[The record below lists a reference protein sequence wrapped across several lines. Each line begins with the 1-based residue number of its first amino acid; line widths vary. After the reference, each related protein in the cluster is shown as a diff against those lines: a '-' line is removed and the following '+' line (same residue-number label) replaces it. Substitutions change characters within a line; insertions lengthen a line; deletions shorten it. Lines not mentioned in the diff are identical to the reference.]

1 MMKNKHLILAA
12 TFMGLILNAPPVP
25 AGRPVFP
32 APSSHR
38 DAGIRTAEFNQPSL
52 VLAENDQNNAEGQS
66 QSADSRKD
74 RLPASGA
81 DPKENGGR
89 NSDAAATKPLK
100 PFVPSEEIP
109 ADQAVDF
116 PVDI

>member
-1 MMKNKHLILAA
+1 MKNKHFILAF
-12 TFMGLILNAPPVP
+12 TVMGLILNTPPVP

-32 APSSHR
+32 APPSQQE
-38 DAGIRTAEFNQPSL
+38 AGLRTAEFNQPSL
-52 VLAENDQNNAEGQS
+52 VLAENDQNTAEDQS
-66 QSADSRKD
+66 QSADSQKD

-100 PFVPSEEIP
+100 PFIPSEKIP